1 MTLSVN
7 FIFILILVSALCHA
21 VWSAIIKSSK
31 NPLSLMGITSVL
43 EVTIFLPLTFTVP
56 FPTLEVWYF
65 LIATVIIHVFY
76 RLNVIYSYRYGDLS
90 YIYPISRGSSCLFVA
105 IISILFLSSDISV
118 AGFVGILIVCI
129 GLFLISYSKNLSFNF
144 RGFALAISTAILITA
159 YTLVDGVG
167 VRLSENGFSY
177 IYWLFTLNGIP
188 LLIIGLISKDGL
200 RKRETYTFRSGIA
213 AGVFATSSYAIV
225 VWSMQ
230 FIEIAYVSSI
240 REISIV
246 FAAIIGMLFLFEK
259 NAKSRIIPSILIV
272 SGIFGCL
279 FSNSIRKKYRLF
291 A

>member
-43 EVTIFLPLTFTVP
+43 EVTIFLPLTFAVP

-272 SGIFGCL
+272 SGISVVYFQIL
-279 FSNSIRKKYRLF
+279 
-291 A
+291 

>member
-144 RGFALAISTAILITA
+144 RGFALAISTAVLITA

-246 FAAIIGMLFLFEK
+246 FATIIGMIFLSER

-272 SGIFGCL
+272 SGISVVYFQIL
-279 FSNSIRKKYRLF
+279 
-291 A
+291 

>member
-118 AGFVGILIVCI
+118 TGFVGILIVCI

-272 SGIFGCL
+272 SGISVVYL
-279 FSNSIRKKYRLF
+279 QIL
-291 A
+291 

>member
-188 LLIIGLISKDGL
+188 LLIIGLISKVGL

-272 SGIFGCL
+272 SGISVVYFQIL
-279 FSNSIRKKYRLF
+279 
-291 A
+291 

>member
-43 EVTIFLPLTFTVP
+43 EVSIFLPLTFTVP

-272 SGIFGCL
+272 SGISVVYFQIL
-279 FSNSIRKKYRLF
+279 
-291 A
+291 

>member
-1 MTLSVN
+1 
-7 FIFILILVSALCHA
+7 
-21 VWSAIIKSSK
+21 
-31 NPLSLMGITSVL
+31 MGITSVL
-43 EVTIFLPLTFTVP
+43 EFIVFFPLTFTVP
-56 FPTLEVWYF
+56 FPTIEVWYF

-118 AGFVGILIVCI
+118 TGFIGILIVCV

-144 RGFALAISTAILITA
+144 RGFSLAVSTAILITA

-188 LLIIGLISKDGL
+188 LLIIGLITKNGL
-200 RKRETYTFRSGIA
+200 RKKETYTIRSGIA

-246 FAAIIGMLFLFEK
+246 FAAIIGMVFLFER

-272 SGIFGCL
+272 SGISVVYFQIL
-279 FSNSIRKKYRLF
+279 
-291 A
+291 

>member
-259 NAKSRIIPSILIV
+259 NAKSRIIPSILIAV
-272 SGIFGCL
+272 SYTHL
-279 FSNSIRKKYRLF
+279 TLPTK

>member
-56 FPTLEVWYF
+56 FPSLEAWYF
-65 LIATVIIHVFY
+65 LIATVIIHVIY

-272 SGIFGCL
+272 SGISVVYFQIL
-279 FSNSIRKKYRLF
+279 
-291 A
+291 

>member
-31 NPLSLMGITSVL
+31 NPLSLLGITSVL

-272 SGIFGCL
+272 SGISVVYFQIL
-279 FSNSIRKKYRLF
+279 
-291 A
+291 

>member
-1 MTLSVN
+1 MSVN

-56 FPTLEVWYF
+56 FPSIEVWYF

-129 GLFLISYSKNLSFNF
+129 GLFLISYSRSLSFNF
-144 RGFALAISTAILITA
+144 RGFSLAISTAILITA

-188 LLIIGLISKDGL
+188 LLIIGLISKNGL
-200 RKRETYTFRSGIA
+200 RKTETYNFSSGII
-213 AGVFATSSYAIV
+213 AGIFATSSYAIV

-246 FAAIIGMLFLFEK
+246 FAAIIGMVFLFEK
-259 NAKSRIIPSILIV
+259 NARSRIIPSILIV
-272 SGIFGCL
+272 SGISVVYFQIL
-279 FSNSIRKKYRLF
+279 
-291 A
+291 

>member
-200 RKRETYTFRSGIA
+200 RKRESYTFRSGIA

-272 SGIFGCL
+272 SGISVVYFQIL
-279 FSNSIRKKYRLF
+279 
-291 A
+291 

>member
-118 AGFVGILIVCI
+118 SGFVGILIVCI

-272 SGIFGCL
+272 SGISVVYFQIL
-279 FSNSIRKKYRLF
+279 
-291 A
+291 

>member
-7 FIFILILVSALCHA
+7 FIFILILVSALCLA

-272 SGIFGCL
+272 SGISVVYFQIL
-279 FSNSIRKKYRLF
+279 
-291 A
+291 

>member
-200 RKRETYTFRSGIA
+200 RRRETYTFRSGIA

-272 SGIFGCL
+272 SGISVVYFQIL
-279 FSNSIRKKYRLF
+279 
-291 A
+291 

>member
-1 MTLSVN
+1 MSVN

-31 NPLSLMGITSVL
+31 NPLSLLGITSVL
-43 EVTIFLPLTFTVP
+43 EVIIFLPLTFTVP

-259 NAKSRIIPSILIV
+259 NAESRIIPSILIV
-272 SGIFGCL
+272 SGISVVYFQIL
-279 FSNSIRKKYRLF
+279 
-291 A
+291 

>member
-21 VWSAIIKSSK
+21 VWSAIIKLSK

-144 RGFALAISTAILITA
+144 RSFALAISTAILITA

-188 LLIIGLISKDGL
+188 LLIIGLIAKDGL

-272 SGIFGCL
+272 SGISVVYFQIL
-279 FSNSIRKKYRLF
+279 
-291 A
+291 

>member
-118 AGFVGILIVCI
+118 AGFIGILIVCI

-272 SGIFGCL
+272 SGISVVYFQIL
-279 FSNSIRKKYRLF
+279 
-291 A
+291 

>member
-1 MTLSVN
+1 LSIN
-7 FIFILILVSALCHA
+7 FIFILILISALCHA

-200 RKRETYTFRSGIA
+200 RKRETYTLRSGIA

-246 FAAIIGMLFLFEK
+246 FATIIGMVFLFER

-272 SGIFGCL
+272 SGISVVYFQIL
-279 FSNSIRKKYRLF
+279 
-291 A
+291 

>member
-246 FAAIIGMLFLFEK
+246 CAAIIGILFLFEK

-272 SGIFGCL
+272 SGLSLIH
-279 FSNSIRKKYRLF
+279 I
-291 A
+291 

>member
-65 LIATVIIHVFY
+65 LIATVIIHVIY

-246 FAAIIGMLFLFEK
+246 FATIIGMLFLFER
-259 NAKSRIIPSILIV
+259 NARSRIIPSILIV
-272 SGIFGCL
+272 VGISVVYFQIL
-279 FSNSIRKKYRLF
+279 
-291 A
+291 

>member
-90 YIYPISRGSSCLFVA
+90 YIYPISRASSCLFVA

-272 SGIFGCL
+272 SGISVVYFQIL
-279 FSNSIRKKYRLF
+279 
-291 A
+291 

>member
-7 FIFILILVSALCHA
+7 FIFILILLSALCHA

-129 GLFLISYSKNLSFNF
+129 GLFLISYSKSLSFNF

-272 SGIFGCL
+272 SGISVVYFQIL
-279 FSNSIRKKYRLF
+279 
-291 A
+291 

>member
-56 FPTLEVWYF
+56 FPTVEVWYF

-259 NAKSRIIPSILIV
+259 NAKSRIIPAILIV
-272 SGIFGCL
+272 GGISVVYFQIL
-279 FSNSIRKKYRLF
+279 
-291 A
+291 

>member
-31 NPLSLMGITSVL
+31 NPLSLMGITSIL

-65 LIATVIIHVFY
+65 LIATVIIHVLY

-272 SGIFGCL
+272 SGISVVYFQIL
-279 FSNSIRKKYRLF
+279 
-291 A
+291 

>member
-129 GLFLISYSKNLSFNF
+129 GLFLISYSKDLSFNF
-144 RGFALAISTAILITA
+144 RGFALAVSTAILITA

-188 LLIIGLISKDGL
+188 LLIIGLISKNGL
-200 RKRETYTFRSGIA
+200 RKTETYNFSSGIA
-213 AGVFATSSYAIV
+213 AGIFATSSYAIV

-246 FAAIIGMLFLFEK
+246 FAAIIGMVYLFER

-272 SGIFGCL
+272 SGISVVYFQIL
-279 FSNSIRKKYRLF
+279 
-291 A
+291 

>member
-21 VWSAIIKSSK
+21 VWSAIIKSSE

-272 SGIFGCL
+272 SGISVVYFQIL
-279 FSNSIRKKYRLF
+279 
-291 A
+291 

>member
-200 RKRETYTFRSGIA
+200 RKRETYTFKSGIA

-272 SGIFGCL
+272 SGISVVYFQIL
-279 FSNSIRKKYRLF
+279 
-291 A
+291 

>member
-259 NAKSRIIPSILIV
+259 NAKSRIIPSIFIV
-272 SGIFGCL
+272 SGISVVYFQIL
-279 FSNSIRKKYRLF
+279 
-291 A
+291 

>member
-31 NPLSLMGITSVL
+31 NPLPLMGITSVL

-272 SGIFGCL
+272 SGISVVYFQIL
-279 FSNSIRKKYRLF
+279 
-291 A
+291 

>member
-144 RGFALAISTAILITA
+144 RGFALSISTAILITA

-200 RKRETYTFRSGIA
+200 RKKETYTFRSGIA

-259 NAKSRIIPSILIV
+259 NAKSRRIPSILIV
-272 SGIFGCL
+272 SGISVVYFQIL
-279 FSNSIRKKYRLF
+279 
-291 A
+291 

>member
-225 VWSMQ
+225 VWGMQ

-272 SGIFGCL
+272 SGISVVYFQIL
-279 FSNSIRKKYRLF
+279 
-291 A
+291 

>member
-21 VWSAIIKSSK
+21 IWSAIIKSSK

-105 IISILFLSSDISV
+105 IISILFLNSDISV

-159 YTLVDGVG
+159 YTLVDWVG

-272 SGIFGCL
+272 SGISVVYFQIL
-279 FSNSIRKKYRLF
+279 
-291 A
+291 

>member
-43 EVTIFLPLTFTVP
+43 EVTIFLHLTFTVQ

-272 SGIFGCL
+272 SGISVVYFQIL
-279 FSNSIRKKYRLF
+279 
-291 A
+291 

>member
-213 AGVFATSSYAIV
+213 AGVFATCSYAIV

-272 SGIFGCL
+272 SGISVVYFQIL
-279 FSNSIRKKYRLF
+279 
-291 A
+291 